1 MRVPNAAV
9 GLRSP
14 AQHESRPASQSLR
27 SRLRCGSRSLPRRT
41 SAAHSPY
48 PGPDRTNRGNPAAP
62 GGVEFQK
69 VAENGEKVER
79 EVQRLTQP
87 DWLNDVESSDRD
99 RYSSVRAEI
108 SNAMV
113 GLKKNFYGKG
123 PTKAKTFL
131 NDNYVFCVMEG
142 GLTRNEE
149 TLIERGHEDLVR
161 NYRLRFQEAME
172 GPTVEAVQR
181 ITGRSVIG
189 YHSQIVFHPER
200 AFEIFVLDRPIGDS
214 G

>member
-1 MRVPNAAV
+1 MADERKTV
-9 GLRSP
+9 
-14 AQHESRPASQSLR
+14 HE
-27 SRLRCGSRSLPRRT
+27 
-41 SAAHSPY
+41 
-48 PGPDRTNRGNPAAP
+48 D
-62 GGVEFQK
+62 
-69 VAENGEKVER
+69 AE
-79 EVQRLTQP
+79 RLTQP
-87 DWLNDVESSDRD
+87 DWLKDVDSGQGERPH
-99 RYSSVRAEI
+99 SVRAEI

-113 GLKKNFYGKG
+113 GLMKDFYGKG

-149 TLIERGHEDLVR
+149 TLIQRGHEDLVR

-172 GPTVEAVQR
+172 EPTVEAIQR

-189 YHSQIVFHPER
+189 YHSQIVFNPER
-200 AFEIFVLDRPIGDS
+200 IFEIFVLDRPIDTS

>member
-1 MRVPNAAV
+1 MADERKTV
-9 GLRSP
+9 
-14 AQHESRPASQSLR
+14 HE
-27 SRLRCGSRSLPRRT
+27 
-41 SAAHSPY
+41 
-48 PGPDRTNRGNPAAP
+48 D
-62 GGVEFQK
+62 
-69 VAENGEKVER
+69 AE
-79 EVQRLTQP
+79 RLTQP
-87 DWLNDVESSDRD
+87 DWLKDVDSGQGERPH
-99 RYSSVRAEI
+99 SVRAEI

-113 GLKKNFYGKG
+113 GLMKDFYGKG

-149 TLIERGHEDLVR
+149 TLIQRGHEDLVR

-172 GPTVEAVQR
+172 EPTVEAIQR

-200 AFEIFVLDRPIGDS
+200 AFEIFVLDRPIEDTG
-214 G
+214 